1 MVDTCEYKKRE
12 LKMEEEDSSAS
23 KKIKLEL
30 EENET
35 TVLAGSATEPPS
47 PSKNE
52 SMQDEA
58 KDQDKDPEFFTT
70 SMYTDEFNTM
80 LETVLNGE
88 QFLFS
93 TDELQVFEQF
103 QLLEDESKHL
113 IVRLLMRKQKWLRMS
128 KFNYARNIRDLDK
141 TAADLEMHGF
151 ADTTIKDLSEAL
163 AILSKD
169 ELKAIVKARRMQNS
183 MDSST
188 RKDGFLK
195 EILQF
200 ASTTSIIPE
209 SNASKMQDLWASIR
223 QLLGSCIRV
232 NPARRA
238 LFERVQIVYYRIN
251 LLDDFNPMSNAILA
265 RTSKRVYPEYT
276 PCRSSSIWLCRA
288 DLLRY
293 EQALQTEKA
302 FYQMTEG
309 LKVFNTSKTKKVISA
324 EGGDA
329 TVRQKMVEAWTIC
342 ENSIGIWEECII
354 EAQERP
360 YYMRRFEAG
369 WIYTR
374 LMDHGTELLAKMHE
388 YELEVLILQKLLAQ
402 RLYRLGKRGKWYD
415 RLALVQTIHIKSDN
429 TRLQKKAALQT
440 CIDAIHDNRVH
451 QIYLHDIHK
460 RIIKL
465 EKDLCVPR
473 REQHDFSYMNLKKP
487 KEITIHG
494 ERISEEIIGKK
505 SVWRSDNGAECSVEQ
520 VSLEYYQKKGFKGL
534 HCENGVI
541 RMIMVL
547 LFWDIVF
554 APIPGVFETPYQSE
568 PLDLRTDAF
577 YESRQDLINTRL
589 REIEKGAYIEII
601 KQVDERE
608 RPRNT
613 ACIGINWKYEPQD
626 ILEIAECIGPASLA
640 SLSKL
645 FFEEF
650 GQRQGGM
657 PDLCCWNYDKK
668 QCLFSEVKGPK
679 DKLSKTQQVWIE
691 TLTGFGID
699 VEVCHVQIWKG
710 EDIFLHDDA

>member
-1 MVDTCEYKKRE
+1 MVDTNEHNKRD
-12 LKMEEEDSSAS
+12 LKTEDNTNAN
-23 KKIKLEL
+23 KKIKVEQIG
-30 EENET
+30 ET
-35 TVLAGSATEPPS
+35 DAILLA
-47 PSKNE
+47 E
-52 SMQDEA
+52 SMPESSLPNNVESTALKDEE
-58 KDQDKDPEFFTT
+58 KEPEFFTT

-80 LETVLNGE
+80 LETVLEGE
-88 QFLFS
+88 SFLFN
-93 TDELQVFEQF
+93 TNELKVFEQF
-103 QLLEDESKHL
+103 QLLQDESKHL

-128 KFNYARNIRDLDK
+128 KFNYARNISDLDK
-141 TAADLEMHGF
+141 TAADLETHGF
-151 ADTTIKDLSEAL
+151 VETTIGDLAEAL
-163 AILSKD
+163 AVLSKD
-169 ELKAIVKARRMQNS
+169 ELKAIAKERNIHPS
-183 MDSST
+183 TDST
-188 RKDGFLK
+188 RKDDFLK
-195 EILQF
+195 EILVF

-209 SNASKMQDLWASIR
+209 SSAAKLEDLWASIR
-223 QLLGSCIRV
+223 QHLGSCIRV
-232 NPARRA
+232 NPAHRA
-238 LFERVQIVYYRIN
+238 LFERVQIVYYRISL
-251 LLDDFNPMSNAILA
+251 LLDDSNSMSNSILA
-265 RTSKRVYPEYT
+265 RTSRRVFPEYT
-276 PCRSSSIWLCRA
+276 PCRSNSVWHCRD
-288 DLLRY
+288 DLLKY
-293 EQALQTEKA
+293 EQALQTEKE

-309 LKVFNTSKTKKVISA
+309 LRVFNTMRTKKVISA
-324 EGGDA
+324 EGGDVA
-329 TVRQKMVEAWTIC
+329 VRQKMIEAWTIC
-342 ENSIGIWEECII
+342 ENSIGIWEECIA

-388 YELEVLILQKLLAQ
+388 YDLEVLILQKLLDQ
-402 RLYRLGKRGKWYD
+402 YLYRLGKRGKWYS
-415 RLALVQTIHIKSDN
+415 RLALVQMTHIKSN
-429 TRLQKKAALQT
+429 NPRLQKKVALQT
-440 CIDAIHDNRVH
+440 CINAIHDNRVH

-494 ERISEEIIGKK
+494 ERISDEITGKK

-520 VSLEYYQKKGFKGL
+520 VAIEYYQKKGFKGL

-547 LFWDIVF
+547 LFWDIIF

-577 YESRQDLINTRL
+577 YESRSDLINARL
-589 REIEKGAYIEII
+589 REIGNGEHLEII

-626 ILEIAECIGPASLA
+626 IFEIAECIGSASLA

-650 GQRQGGM
+650 SQRQGGM
-657 PDLCCWNYDKK
+657 PDLCCWNYEKK

>member
-1 MVDTCEYKKRE
+1 MDTHGCKKRE
-12 LKMEEEDSSAS
+12 LKMEEGDISAS
-23 KKIKLEL
+23 KKIKLEPTD
-30 EENET
+30 EGDT
-35 TVLAGSATEPPS
+35 TLLAEPSS
-47 PSKNE
+47 PSNDGSVKGE
-52 SMQDEA
+52 VKDE
-58 KDQDKDPEFFTT
+58 DKEPEFFTT
-70 SMYTDEFNTM
+70 SMYTDEFTTM
-80 LETVLNGE
+80 LDTVLNGE
-88 QFLFS
+88 QFLFDA
-93 TDELQVFEQF
+93 DELQVFEQF
-103 QLLEDESKHL
+103 QLLQDESKHL
-113 IVRLLMRKQKWLRMS
+113 LVRLLMRKQKWLRMS
-128 KFNYARNIRDLDK
+128 KFNYARNVRDLDK
-141 TAADLEMHGF
+141 TAADLEAHGF
-151 ADTTIKDLSEAL
+151 AETTLHDLSEAL

-169 ELKAIVKARRMQNS
+169 ELKAIVKERSMQNS
-183 MDSST
+183 IDSSA
-188 RKDGFLK
+188 RKGDFAK

-200 ASTTSIIPE
+200 ATTTSIIPE
-209 SNASKMQDLWASIR
+209 FDAAKMEDLWTSIR
-223 QLLGSCIRV
+223 QHLGSCIRV
-232 NPARRA
+232 DPARRA

-251 LLDDFNPMSNAILA
+251 LLDDTNPMSNAILA
-265 RTSKRVYPEYT
+265 KTSKRAYPEYT
-276 PCRSSSIWLCRA
+276 ACRSNSIWHCRA

-309 LKVFNTSKTKKVISA
+309 LKVFNTSRTKRVISA

-329 TVRQKMVEAWTIC
+329 AVRQKMIEAWTIC
-342 ENSIGIWEECII
+342 ENSIGIWEDCIN

-388 YELEVLILQKLLAQ
+388 YELEVLILHKLLAQ
-402 RLYRLGKRGKWYD
+402 YLYRLGKRGKWYD

-429 TRLQKKAALQT
+429 PRLQKKAALQT
-440 CIDAIHDNRVH
+440 CIDAIHDSRVH

-460 RIIKL
+460 RITKL

-520 VSLEYYQKKGFKGL
+520 VALEYYQKKGFKGL

-547 LFWDIVF
+547 LFWDIIF

-577 YESRQDLINTRL
+577 YESRQDLINARI
-589 REIEKGAYIEII
+589 REIEDGAYVEII
-601 KQVDERE
+601 KQVDKRE

-626 ILEIAECIGPASLA
+626 ILEIAECIGSVSLA

-657 PDLCCWNYDKK
+657 PDLCCWNYEKK

-710 EDIFLHDDA
+710 EDIFLQEDA